1 MFVSLTIAKVDENVM
16 NGIAESSNFLAKS
29 CKMHFWVLA
38 KYCKGTSTMPIN
50 KGLGTDRL
58 TDINS
63 LSHRNNIYVI
73 RQKFVINLVEFKI
86 KS

>member
-1 MFVSLTIAKVDENVM
+1 MSAVAKVDENVM

-29 CKMHFWVLA
+29 CKMHFRFLA
-38 KYCKGTSTMPIN
+38 KSCKRTSTMPIN
-50 KGLGTDRL
+50 KRLGTDRF

-73 RQKFVINLVEFKI
+73 QRKFVINLVEFKI

>member
-1 MFVSLTIAKVDENVM
+1 MSAVAKVDENAL

-29 CKMHFWVLA
+29 CKMHIRILA
-38 KYCKGTSTMPIN
+38 KSCKGRPAMPIN
-50 KGLGTDRL
+50 KGFGTDRF

-63 LSHRNNIYVI
+63 PSHRNIIYVI
-73 RQKFVINLVEFKI
+73 RQKSVINLVEFKI